1 MQTLLRIFHR
11 ENLVINNNI
20 IKMIVIPLS
29 LYTHIFM
36 FRFFFLLLNLNCL
49 FVLML
54 SELLELHF

>member
-54 SELLELHF
+54 SEFLELHF